1 MFGQKVKVH
10 YHGLRDGGVHC
21 FAFSSRDSLGNV
33 IAQTDADYSFF
44 DVFDT
49 DYGQNAIT
57 LITTATLLQD
67 GDYKYSYRWLCLD
80 SHLQI
85 KFFYPQ
91 RTI

>member
-1 MFGQKVKVH
+1 MAHDMDSEAKHQTLKAVKEKISAH
-10 YHGLRDGGVHC
+10 EK
-21 FAFSSRDSLGNV
+21 NV

-49 DYGQNAIT
+49 DCGQNAIT

-85 KFFYPQ
+85 KFFYP
-91 RTI
+91 